1 MAAAAKVKLPHIIHP
16 AHRRANTDIK
26 LLKLTGKTL
35 ITSSNNDDLYCNA
48 KEKILPANKKRG
60 LYILYT
66 HQVLLIIYIFFF
78 FYLVRPLSVP
88 ANLRFKRPQ
97 SSTKLSIDEVNNY
110 CILY

>member
-35 ITSSNNDDLYCNA
+35 VAASNNDDLHCNI

-60 LYILYT
+60 LYIYT
-66 HQVLLIIYIFFF
+66 HQILLII
-78 FYLVRPLSVP
+78 
-88 ANLRFKRPQ
+88 
-97 SSTKLSIDEVNNY
+97 
-110 CILY
+110 